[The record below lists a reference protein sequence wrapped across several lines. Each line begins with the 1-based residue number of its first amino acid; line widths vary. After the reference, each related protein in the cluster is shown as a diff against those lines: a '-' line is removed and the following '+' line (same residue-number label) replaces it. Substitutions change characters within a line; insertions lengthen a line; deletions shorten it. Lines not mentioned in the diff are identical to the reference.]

1 MRAGHRLQIPSLPG
15 RDDSTEGV
23 FESGSDDVVDELLD
37 GGAGEQVRDRLDI
50 ESLESCSIGIEDALD
65 L

>member
-1 MRAGHRLQIPSLPG
+1 MRAGNRLQIPSLPG
-15 RDDSTEGV
+15 RDDSTKGV

-50 ESLESCSIGIEDALD
+50 GAS
-65 L
+65 